1 MPGGENLTDEDL
13 VRVNKRYRS
22 FVRSGFFWLLAGF
35 AVPFVLARL
44 FSLIIGGGIG
54 YTLASVTLIF
64 SVPVMLLIFAIPFN
78 SLKKDVGKLGFDFND
93 FNTARKNLADDKRAW
108 GEPASRTVFYRIRC
122 RKCRKIS
129 PWKEFTLTSCT
140 EETLADK
147 ISDFKKKT
155 LKKRKD
161 FQSGVGFARY
171 SLDRV
176 CPECGAKQPKH
187 PPRWYTIPAIIVIW
201 FVVFTFFPLL
211 VLVTSV
217 KDIPD
222 GVPIVLMFISVI
234 VSVVFAVKIYL
245 NGRRSTPIQFAF
257 SEEEKNGAFPEP
269 VKTIKNKTKAL
280 WYAVLG
286 INAAKFLIVLLFAVI
301 CIVDLPNSEIT
312 VIIALLSASDIIFG
326 TAEIVTLFR
335 KKKIYPLFTAI
346 VYAIIVSTFYIT
358 NKNGFIY
365 AFITTSLVILLPA
378 LFAVPFIFSKLGKN
392 DGKTNE
398 NVQPDQQRGQ

>member
-1 MPGGENLTDEDL
+1 M
-13 VRVNKRYRS
+13 
-22 FVRSGFFWLLAGF
+22 
-35 AVPFVLARL
+35 
-44 FSLIIGGGIG
+44 
-54 YTLASVTLIF
+54 
-64 SVPVMLLIFAIPFN
+64 
-78 SLKKDVGKLGFDFND
+78 
-93 FNTARKNLADDKRAW
+93 
-108 GEPASRTVFYRIRC
+108 
-122 RKCRKIS
+122 
-129 PWKEFTLTSCT
+129 SCT

-187 PPRWYTIPAIIVIW
+187 PPRWYTIPAIVVIW
-201 FVVFTFFPLL
+201 FVVFIFFPFV
-211 VLVTSV
+211 VLEPFI

-222 GVPIVLMFISVI
+222 GLLLLLLFGSVI

-301 CIVDLPNSEIT
+301 CIVDLPNSAIA
-312 VIIALLSASDIIFG
+312 VIIALLSASDIIVG

-346 VYAIIVSTFYIT
+346 VYAIIVSTFYIYIT

-392 DGKTNE
+392 DGKTNG